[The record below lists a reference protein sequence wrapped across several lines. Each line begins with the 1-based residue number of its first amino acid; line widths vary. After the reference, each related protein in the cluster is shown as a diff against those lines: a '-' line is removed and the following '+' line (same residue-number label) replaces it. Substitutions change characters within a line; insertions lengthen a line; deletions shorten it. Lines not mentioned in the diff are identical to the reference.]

1 MPKDKD
7 KGEIH
12 MTLDEGEI
20 GQNYVIE
27 EMVLPIKLQK
37 RLEALGMT
45 SGTGVQVLNSKSKGT
60 LIIKVR
66 GTRFAIG
73 KDISKNISVRG

>member
-1 MPKDKD
+1 MTLD
-7 KGEIH
+7 KGEISK
-12 MTLDEGEI
+12 
-20 GQNYVIE
+20 NYVIE
-27 EMVLPIKLQK
+27 EMVLPLNVQK

-45 SGTGVQVLNSKSKGT
+45 SGTQVQVLNSKSKGT

-73 KDISKNISVRG
+73 RDISKNISVRG

>member
-1 MPKDKD
+1 MTLD
-7 KGEIH
+7 KGEINK
-12 MTLDEGEI
+12 D
-20 GQNYVIE
+20 YFIE
-27 EMVLPIKLQK
+27 NMNLSVNTEK

-45 SGTGVQVLNSKSKGT
+45 HGTKVMVLNNKSKGT

-73 KDISKNISVRG
+73 RGISKNIEVRENG

>member
-1 MPKDKD
+1 
-7 KGEIH
+7 
-12 MTLDEGEI
+12 MTLDLGKKGHSYI
-20 GQNYVIE
+20 IE
-27 EMVLPIKLQK
+27 ELHLPLQLQK

-45 SGTGVQVLNSKSKGT
+45 YGTAISILNSKSHGT

-73 KDISKNISVRG
+73 RGISKNINVRD